1 VNLCA
6 APVSALHDE
15 CRGLTRM
22 YTSAEATQPIAG
34 SLSAFLDG
42 PDVNRDLILS
52 ELLKKADALPGCTF
66 LVFDF
71 LNRSSVHIGS
81 SIYDLTGYLPEEAG
95 DGGADF
101 IAKVTNPADL
111 PYMMLV
117 QAGYIQQAK
126 SAGFDLCSLRF
137 NDYYWSIVRKDGR
150 LVPMISTGIVLTYTT
165 QNDFRIGVGFHVQN
179 DSEGDAQV
187 MRCKEYLMKIK
198 QRHNEVYRHVSAS
211 QDSALYLIQ
220 HVSAL
225 SETITQRERQVL
237 GMLAQGHSTDAIAAT
252 LHIAVNTVESHRK
265 KLLQK
270 FDARNAA
277 ELIKKAS
284 KIFWLS

>member
-1 VNLCA
+1 
-6 APVSALHDE
+6 
-15 CRGLTRM
+15 M
-22 YTSAEATQPIAG
+22 YTSAEATHPIAG
-34 SLSAFLDG
+34 SLSAFLAS
-42 PDVNRDLILS
+42 PDINQDIILC
-52 ELLKKADALPGCTF
+52 ELLKKADTLPGCIL

-71 LNRSSVHIGS
+71 QHRYTVHVGS
-81 SIYDLTGYLPEEAG
+81 SMYDLTGYSEVEAG
-95 DGGADF
+95 DGGTDF
-101 IAKVTNPADL
+101 IMKVTNPADL

-126 SAGFDLCSLRF
+126 SSGFDFCSVRF
-137 NDYYWSIVRKDGR
+137 NDYYWSIVHKDGHHI
-150 LVPMISTGIVLTYTT
+150 PMMSTGVVLTYTT
-165 QNDFRIGVGFHVQN
+165 QSDFRIGVGFHVQN
-179 DSEGDAQV
+179 GGDCDATV
-187 MRCKEYLMKIK
+187 MNCKEYLRKIK
-198 QRHNEVYRHVSAS
+198 QRHNEIYRHVSAS
-211 QDSALYLIQ
+211 QESSLYLIQ

-237 GMLAQGHSTDAIAAT
+237 GMLAQGHSTDVIAAT

-270 FDARNAA
+270 FDARNVA